1 MNEMNLMSLPWSEA
15 EQRFRAEVR
24 DFVQAHLPADIRD
37 KVLAHEFLQK
47 DDYVRWQ
54 KILSA
59 KGWLGWTWPQE
70 WGGPGW
76 DARQIHIFE
85 EECWLAGAPEVYAF
99 GLRMLA
105 PVLMAHGTE
114 AQKREHLPRILSVE
128 DWWCQ
133 GYSEP
138 GAGSDLASLR
148 TSARIEGDELVIN
161 GQKTWTT
168 YAQFANRMFALVR
181 TDAVAKPQRGI
192 SFVLLDMATPGITV
206 RPIELVDGD
215 CEVNEVFFDEVRVP
229 LANVIGPLNEGW
241 TVAKALLG
249 HERFNVGKI
258 GRSKRELQLLHRIA
272 AQPRA
277 DGSSLLQDPSFAEQ
291 IAQVEADI
299 VALEATVL
307 RLVAQAQ
314 RGGGNG
320 AEASVLK
327 LHGTA
332 VAQRITGLLTDALG
346 EDINRRQPLAAS
358 ADSPNPAVLGMQ
370 HLNWRKLTIYGGSD
384 EVQRNIIAKLALGL

>member
-1 MNEMNLMSLPWSEA
+1 MSLQLPWTSQDA
-15 EQRFRAEVR
+15 AFRTEVR
-24 DFVQAHLPADIRD
+24 SFLQAAVPQDIRA
-37 KVLAHEFLQK
+37 KVLAHQFLEK
-47 DDYVRWQ
+47 DDYVRWY
-54 KILSA
+54 KVLSA
-59 KGWLGWTWPQE
+59 QGWLGWTWPKE

-85 EECWLAGAPEVYAF
+85 EELWLAGAPEVYAF

-114 AQKREHLPRILSVE
+114 AQKREYLPRILSCE

-148 TSARIEGDELVIN
+148 TSARIEGDTLIIN

-168 YAQFANRMFALVR
+168 YAHFANRMFALVR
-181 TDAVAKPQRGI
+181 TDNSAKPQQGI

-206 RPIELVDGD
+206 RPIQLVDGE

-229 LANVIGPLNEGW
+229 LANVVGPLNEGW
-241 TVAKALLG
+241 TVGKALLA

-258 GRSKRELQLLHRIA
+258 GRSKRELSLLQRLA
-272 AQPRA
+272 ARPRA
-277 DGSSLLQDPSFAEQ
+277 DGSCLLDDGSFARQ
-291 IAQVEADI
+291 IAQTEVDI
-299 VALEATVL
+299 LALEATVL
-307 RLVAQAQ
+307 RLVAAVK
-314 RGGGNG
+314 RGQGNG

-332 VAQRITGLLTDALG
+332 VAQRITGLLVDALG
-346 EDINRRQPLAAS
+346 EDLNSPEALAI
-358 ADSPNPAVLGMQ
+358 DGVSPAALAFQ

-384 EVQRNIIAKLALGL
+384 EVQRNLVAKLALGL

>member
-1 MNEMNLMSLPWSEA
+1 MPLQLPWGA
-15 EQRFRAEVR
+15 QDAAFRAEVR
-24 DFVQAHLPADIRD
+24 SFLQAAVPADIRA
-37 KVLAHEFLQK
+37 KVLAHAVLEK
-47 DDYVRWQ
+47 GDYVRWY
-54 KILSA
+54 KVLSA
-59 KGWLGWTWPQE
+59 KGWLGWTWPKE
-70 WGGPGW
+70 RGGPGW

-85 EECWLAGAPEVYAF
+85 EELWLAGAPEVYAF

-105 PVLMAHGTE
+105 PVLMAHGSE
-114 AQKREHLPRILSVE
+114 AQKREHLPRILSCE

-148 TSARIEGDELVIN
+148 TSARIEGDTIIIN

-168 YAQFANRMFALVR
+168 YAHFANRMFCLVR
-181 TDAVAKPQRGI
+181 TDSSGKAQEGI

-206 RPIELVDGD
+206 RPIELVDGE

-229 LANVIGPLNEGW
+229 LANMVGPMNAGW
-241 TVAKALLG
+241 TVAKALLS

-258 GRSKRELQLLHRIA
+258 GRSKRELDLLKRLA
-272 AQPRA
+272 ARPRA
-277 DGSSLLQDPSFAEQ
+277 DGTSLLGESSFARQ
-291 IAQVEADI
+291 IAQVEVDI
-299 VALEATVL
+299 LALEATVL
-307 RLVAQAQ
+307 RLVAAVK
-314 RGGGNG
+314 RGQGNG

-332 VAQRITGLLTDALG
+332 VAQRISGLLADAVG
-346 EDINRRQPLAAS
+346 EEINGQEAWTEDGLVPS
-358 ADSPNPAVLGMQ
+358 ALGMQ

-384 EVQRNIIAKLALGL
+384 EVQRNLVAKLALGL

>member
-1 MNEMNLMSLPWSEA
+1 MPLQLPWGA
-15 EQRFRAEVR
+15 QDAAFRAEVR
-24 DFVQAHLPADIRD
+24 SFLQAAVPADIRA
-37 KVLAHEFLQK
+37 KVLAHAVLEK
-47 DDYVRWQ
+47 DDYVRWY
-54 KILSA
+54 KVLSS
-59 KGWLGWTWPQE
+59 KGWLGWTWPKE

-85 EECWLAGAPEVYAF
+85 EELWLAGAPEVYAF

-105 PVLMAHGTE
+105 PVLMAHGSE
-114 AQKREHLPRILSVE
+114 AQKREHLPRILSCE

-148 TSARIEGDELVIN
+148 TSARIEGDTIIIN

-168 YAQFANRMFALVR
+168 YAHFANRMFCLVR
-181 TDAVAKPQRGI
+181 TDSSGKAQEGI

-206 RPIELVDGD
+206 RPIELVDGE

-229 LANVIGPLNEGW
+229 LANMVGPMNAGW
-241 TVAKALLG
+241 TVAKALLS

-258 GRSKRELQLLHRIA
+258 GRSKRELDLLKRLA
-272 AQPRA
+272 ARPRA
-277 DGSSLLQDPSFAEQ
+277 DGTSLLSDSSFVRQ
-291 IAQVEADI
+291 IAQVEVDI
-299 VALEATVL
+299 LALEATVL
-307 RLVAQAQ
+307 RLVAAVK
-314 RGGGNG
+314 RGQGNG

-332 VAQRITGLLTDALG
+332 VAQRISGLLADAVG
-346 EDINRRQPLAAS
+346 EDINSPEALAQDGAS
-358 ADSPNPAVLGMQ
+358 PVALGMQ

-384 EVQRNIIAKLALGL
+384 EVQRNLVAKLALGL

>member
-1 MNEMNLMSLPWSEA
+1 MPLQLPWGA
-15 EQRFRAEVR
+15 QDAAFRAEVR
-24 DFVQAHLPADIRD
+24 SFLQAAVPADIRA
-37 KVLAHEFLQK
+37 KVLAHAVLEK
-47 DDYVRWQ
+47 DDYVRWY
-54 KILSA
+54 KVLSA
-59 KGWLGWTWPQE
+59 KGWLGWTWPKE

-85 EECWLAGAPEVYAF
+85 EELWLAGAPEVYAF

-105 PVLMAHGTE
+105 PVLMAHGSE
-114 AQKREHLPRILSVE
+114 AQKREHLPRILSCE

-148 TSARIEGDELVIN
+148 TSARIEGDTIIIN

-168 YAQFANRMFALVR
+168 YAHFANRMFCLVR
-181 TDAVAKPQRGI
+181 TDSSGKAQEGI

-206 RPIELVDGD
+206 RPIELVDGE

-229 LANVIGPLNEGW
+229 LANMVGPMNAGW
-241 TVAKALLG
+241 TVAKALLS

-258 GRSKRELQLLHRIA
+258 GRSKRELDLLKRLA
-272 AQPRA
+272 ARPRA
-277 DGSSLLQDPSFAEQ
+277 DGTSLLSDSSFVRQ
-291 IAQVEADI
+291 IAQVEVDI
-299 VALEATVL
+299 LALEATVL
-307 RLVAQAQ
+307 RLVAAVK
-314 RGGGNG
+314 RGQGNG

-332 VAQRITGLLTDALG
+332 VAQRISGLLADAVG
-346 EDINRRQPLAAS
+346 EDINSPEALAQDGAS
-358 ADSPNPAVLGMQ
+358 PVALGMQ

-384 EVQRNIIAKLALGL
+384 EVQRNLVAKLALGL

>member
-1 MNEMNLMSLPWSEA
+1 MSLQLPWSA
-15 EQRFRAEVR
+15 ADDAFRAEVR
-24 DFVQAHLPADIRD
+24 GFLQASVPADIRA
-37 KVLAHEFLQK
+37 KVLAHEVLEK
-47 DDYVRWQ
+47 EHYVRWQ

-59 KGWLGWTWPQE
+59 QGWLGWTWPQE

-85 EECWLAGAPEVYAF
+85 EELWLSGAPEVYAF

-114 AQKREHLPRILSVE
+114 AQKRQYLPRILSCE

-148 TSARIEGDELVIN
+148 TSARIEGDHLVIN

-168 YAQFANRMFALVR
+168 YAHFANRIFCLVR
-181 TDAVAKPQRGI
+181 TDPAAKPQQGI
-192 SFVLLDMATPGITV
+192 SFVLVDMATPGITV
-206 RPIELVDGD
+206 RPIELVDGE

-229 LANVIGPLNEGW
+229 LANVVGQLNDGW

-258 GRSKRELQLLHRIA
+258 GRSKRELALLKRLA
-272 AQPRA
+272 ARPQA
-277 DGSSLLQDPSFAEQ
+277 DGKTLLQNAAFAQQ
-291 IAQVEADI
+291 IAQVEVDI
-299 VALEATVL
+299 LALEATVL
-307 RLVAQAQ
+307 RLVSAAKKGQ
-314 RGGGNG
+314 GNG

-332 VAQRITGLLTDALG
+332 VAQRITGLLVDALG
-346 EDINRRQPLAAS
+346 QDINSQEPIGAEAADPTPAALA
-358 ADSPNPAVLGMQ
+358 LQ

-384 EVQRNIIAKLALGL
+384 EVQRNIIAKVALGL

>member
-1 MNEMNLMSLPWSEA
+1 MSLQLPWTSQDA
-15 EQRFRAEVR
+15 AFRAEVR
-24 DFVQAHLPADIRD
+24 SFLQAAVPQDIRA
-37 KVLAHEFLQK
+37 KVLAHQFLEK
-47 DDYVRWQ
+47 DDYVRWY
-54 KILSA
+54 KVLSA
-59 KGWLGWTWPQE
+59 QGWLGWTWPKE

-85 EECWLAGAPEVYAF
+85 EELWLAGAPEVYAF
-99 GLRMLA
+99 SLRMLA

-114 AQKREHLPRILSVE
+114 AQKREYLPRILSCE

-148 TSARIEGDELVIN
+148 TSARIEGDTLIIN

-168 YAQFANRMFALVR
+168 YAHFANRMFALVR
-181 TDAVAKPQRGI
+181 TDNSGKPQQGI

-206 RPIELVDGD
+206 RPIQLVDGE

-229 LANVIGPLNEGW
+229 LANVVGPLNEGW
-241 TVAKALLG
+241 TVGKALLA

-258 GRSKRELQLLHRIA
+258 GRSKRELSLLQRLA
-272 AQPRA
+272 ARPRA
-277 DGSSLLQDPSFAEQ
+277 DGSCLLDDSSFARQ
-291 IAQVEADI
+291 IAQTEVDI
-299 VALEATVL
+299 LALEATVL
-307 RLVAQAQ
+307 RLVAAVK
-314 RGGGNG
+314 RGQGNG

-332 VAQRITGLLTDALG
+332 VAQRITGLLVDALG
-346 EDINRRQPLAAS
+346 EDLNSPEALAI
-358 ADSPNPAVLGMQ
+358 DGVSPAALAFQ

-384 EVQRNIIAKLALGL
+384 EVQRNLVAKLALGL

>member
-1 MNEMNLMSLPWSEA
+1 MPLQLPWGA
-15 EQRFRAEVR
+15 QDAAFRAEVR
-24 DFVQAHLPADIRD
+24 SFLQAAVPADIRA
-37 KVLAHEFLQK
+37 KVLAHAVLEK
-47 DDYVRWQ
+47 GDYVRWY
-54 KILSA
+54 KVLSA
-59 KGWLGWTWPQE
+59 KGWLGWTWPKE

-85 EECWLAGAPEVYAF
+85 EELWLAGAPEVYAF

-105 PVLMAHGTE
+105 PVLMAHGSE
-114 AQKREHLPRILSVE
+114 AQKREHLPRILSCE

-148 TSARIEGDELVIN
+148 TSARIEGDTIIIN

-168 YAQFANRMFALVR
+168 YAHFANRMFCLVR
-181 TDAVAKPQRGI
+181 TDSSGKAQEGI

-206 RPIELVDGD
+206 RPIELVDGE

-229 LANVIGPLNEGW
+229 LANMVGPMNAGW
-241 TVAKALLG
+241 TVAKALLS

-258 GRSKRELQLLHRIA
+258 GRSKRELDLLKRLA
-272 AQPRA
+272 ARPRA
-277 DGSSLLQDPSFAEQ
+277 DGTSLLSDSSFVRQ
-291 IAQVEADI
+291 IAQVEVDI
-299 VALEATVL
+299 LALEATVL
-307 RLVAQAQ
+307 RLVAAVK
-314 RGGGNG
+314 RGQGNG

-332 VAQRITGLLTDALG
+332 VAQRISGLLADAVG
-346 EDINRRQPLAAS
+346 EDINSPEALAQDGAS
-358 ADSPNPAVLGMQ
+358 PVALGMQ

-384 EVQRNIIAKLALGL
+384 EVQRNLVAKLALGL

>member
-1 MNEMNLMSLPWSEA
+1 MPLQLPWTA
-15 EQRFRAEVR
+15 QDAAFRAEVR
-24 DFVQAHLPADIRD
+24 SFLQAAVPADIRA
-37 KVLAHEFLQK
+37 KVLAHEVLEK

-59 KGWLGWTWPQE
+59 KGWLGWTWPKE

-85 EECWLAGAPEVYAF
+85 EELWLAGAPEVYAF

-114 AQKREHLPRILSVE
+114 AQKREYLPRILSCE

-148 TSARIEGDELVIN
+148 TSARIEGDNLIIN

-168 YAQFANRMFALVR
+168 YAHFANWIFALVR
-181 TDAVAKPQRGI
+181 TDAQAKPQQGI

-206 RPIELVDGD
+206 RPIELVDGE

-229 LANVIGPLNEGW
+229 LANVVGALHDGW
-241 TVAKALLG
+241 TVGKALLA

-258 GRSKRELQLLHRIA
+258 GRSKRELDLLKRLA
-272 AQPRA
+272 ARPQA
-277 DGSSLLQDPSFAEQ
+277 DGSALLQNAAFAQQ
-291 IAQVEADI
+291 IAQVEVDI
-299 VALEATVL
+299 LALEATVL
-307 RLVAQAQ
+307 RLVAAVK
-314 RGGGNG
+314 RGQGNG

-332 VAQRITGLLTDALG
+332 VAQRITGLLVDALG
-346 EDINRRQPLAAS
+346 EDINSTQAIGIDAADPTPAALA
-358 ADSPNPAVLGMQ
+358 LQ

>member
-1 MNEMNLMSLPWSEA
+1 MSLQLPWSA
-15 EQRFRAEVR
+15 TDDAFRAEVR
-24 DFVQAHLPADIRD
+24 GFLQAAVPADIRA
-37 KVLAHEFLQK
+37 KVLAHEVLEK
-47 DDYVRWQ
+47 EHYVRWQ

-59 KGWLGWTWPQE
+59 QGWLGWTWPKE

-85 EECWLAGAPEVYAF
+85 EELWLAGAPEVYAF

-105 PVLMAHGTE
+105 PVLLAHGTE
-114 AQKREHLPRILSVE
+114 AQKQHHLPRIVSCE

-148 TSARIEGDELVIN
+148 TSARIEGDTLVIN

-168 YAQFANRMFALVR
+168 YAHFANWIFCLVR
-181 TDAVAKPQRGI
+181 TDPAAKPQQGI
-192 SFVLLDMATPGITV
+192 SFVLVDMATPGITV
-206 RPIELVDGD
+206 RPIELVDGE

-229 LANVIGPLNEGW
+229 LANVVGQLNDGW

-258 GRSKRELQLLHRIA
+258 GRSKRELQLLQRIA
-272 AQPRA
+272 ARPRA
-277 DGSSLLQDPSFAEQ
+277 DGSTLLQDGAFAQ
-291 IAQVEADI
+291 HIAQVEVDI
-299 VALEATVL
+299 LALEATVL
-307 RLVAQAQ
+307 RLVSAAKKGQ
-314 RGGGNG
+314 GNG

-332 VAQRITGLLTDALG
+332 VAQRITGLLVDALG
-346 EDINRRQPLAAS
+346 EDINSTQPLWDS
-358 ADSPNPAVLGMQ
+358 ADAPTPAALGLQ

-384 EVQRNIIAKLALGL
+384 EVQRNIITKVALGL

>member
-1 MNEMNLMSLPWSEA
+1 MPLQLPWGA
-15 EQRFRAEVR
+15 QDAAFRAEVR
-24 DFVQAHLPADIRD
+24 SFLQAAVPADIRA
-37 KVLAHEFLQK
+37 KVLAHEVLEK
-47 DDYVRWQ
+47 DDYVRWY
-54 KILSA
+54 KVLSA
-59 KGWLGWTWPQE
+59 QGWLGWTWPKE

-85 EECWLAGAPEVYAF
+85 EELWLAGAPEVYAF

-105 PVLMAHGTE
+105 PVLMAHGSE
-114 AQKREHLPRILSVE
+114 AQKREHLPRILSCE

-148 TSARIEGDELVIN
+148 TSARIEGDTIIIN

-168 YAQFANRMFALVR
+168 YAHFANRMFCLVR
-181 TDAVAKPQRGI
+181 TDASGKPQEGI

-206 RPIELVDGD
+206 RPIELVDGE

-229 LANVIGPLNEGW
+229 LANMVGPMNAGW
-241 TVAKALLG
+241 TVAKALLS

-258 GRSKRELQLLHRIA
+258 GRSKRELDLLKRLA
-272 AQPRA
+272 ARPRA
-277 DGSSLLQDPSFAEQ
+277 DGSSLLGDSSFARQ
-291 IAQVEADI
+291 IAQVEVDI
-299 VALEATVL
+299 LALEATVL
-307 RLVAQAQ
+307 RLVAAAK
-314 RGGGNG
+314 RGQGNG

-332 VAQRITGLLTDALG
+332 VAQRISGLLADAVG
-346 EDINRRQPLAAS
+346 EDINSAEALAQDGAS
-358 ADSPNPAVLGMQ
+358 PVALGMQ

-384 EVQRNIIAKLALGL
+384 EVQRNIIAKVALGL

>member
-1 MNEMNLMSLPWSEA
+1 MSLQLPWTSQDA
-15 EQRFRAEVR
+15 AFRAEVR
-24 DFVQAHLPADIRD
+24 SFLQAAVPQDIRA
-37 KVLAHEFLQK
+37 KVLAHQFLEK
-47 DDYVRWQ
+47 DDYVRWY
-54 KILSA
+54 KVLSA
-59 KGWLGWTWPQE
+59 QGWLGWTWPKE

-85 EECWLAGAPEVYAF
+85 EELWLAGAPEVYAF
-99 GLRMLA
+99 SLRMLA

-114 AQKREHLPRILSVE
+114 AQKREYLPRILSCE

-148 TSARIEGDELVIN
+148 TSARIEGDTLVIN

-168 YAQFANRMFALVR
+168 YAQFADRMFALVR
-181 TDAVAKPQRGI
+181 TDNSAKPQQGI

-206 RPIELVDGD
+206 RPIQLVDGE
-215 CEVNEVFFDEVRVP
+215 CEVNEVFFDEVCVP
-229 LANVIGPLNEGW
+229 LANVVGPLNEGW
-241 TVAKALLG
+241 TVGKALLA

-258 GRSKRELQLLHRIA
+258 GRSKRELSLLKRLA
-272 AQPRA
+272 ARPRA
-277 DGSSLLQDPSFAEQ
+277 GGSCLLDDSSFARQ
-291 IAQVEADI
+291 IAQTEVDI
-299 VALEATVL
+299 LALEATVL
-307 RLVAQAQ
+307 RLVAAVK
-314 RGGGNG
+314 RGQGNG

-332 VAQRITGLLTDALG
+332 VAQRITGLLVDALG
-346 EDINRRQPLAAS
+346 EDLNNPEALAI
-358 ADSPNPAVLGMQ
+358 DGVSPAALAFQ

-384 EVQRNIIAKLALGL
+384 EVQRNLVAKLALGL